1 MGLVYVMFLENIS
14 IKVGGTK
21 FKLCFLAFFN
31 YFFFLL
37 SFLTVEIKGEIC
49 LKEVIRR
56 ITNIQYQSNLSN
68 LSTIPNTPSM
78 SCSMP

>member
-1 MGLVYVMFLENIS
+1 MGLAYVLFLENIS

-21 FKLCFLAFFN
+21 FKLGLFAFFN

-56 ITNIQYQSNLSN
+56 ITNIQYQSNLS
-68 LSTIPNTPSM
+68 TIPNTPSM